1 MTGPASPS
9 TEGPTFAPPSLPPGW
24 IAQWDSS
31 SKKYYYVQLATGVS
45 QWEIPTEAAKTGSTP
60 AQHEDHPY
68 GVPPPEII
76 THPDGSQTVKHADG
90 RMEPIMAD
98 GSRGIGDGPSGDR
111 GFGSIAMNA
120 LLGGKQ
126 SSGGGGSSALGSLAN
141 QFLGGSSGGGGKNSS
156 GIGGKLV
163 GQLASNL
170 FSPSD
175 KPEAPSNY
183 HGGQTQNASTH
194 QQGGLAGAVMG
205 GVASMFGGQQGSSN
219 QNFGYSNTGTGGTYS
234 SSSPAPTYT
243 PPGSNH
249 SVPSNTNHGSG
260 GGSNHGSQTTHG
272 SASQS
277 QSFSEK
283 PSHQSSQYSDNSYS
297 QQPPS
302 SYGNQSHHSS
312 QHSYGG
318 GGGDQSNY
326 SSKPSYNQS
335 PSHGGDHSN
344 YPSQAGYNQPSHGS
358 QGHNY
363 SGSHGGQHQGGQQYG
378 GGQQHGGGYHS
389 NNQYGSGQGQYGGGG
404 NGGYQGQGQG
414 YGGSRY

>member
-9 TEGPTFAPPSLPPGW
+9 TEGPTFAPPQLPPGW

-60 AQHEDHPY
+60 AQQEDHPY

-98 GSRGIGDGPSGDR
+98 GSRGMGDGPSGDR
-111 GFGSIAMNA
+111 GFGVPSLFQSMAMNA
-120 LLGGKQ
+120 LMGGKQ
-126 SSGGGGSSALGSLAN
+126 GSGGGGSGNSALGSLAN
-141 QFLGGSSGGGGKNSS
+141 QFLGGGGSGGGGKSSS

-170 FSPSD
+170 FSPSE

-183 HGGQTQNASTH
+183 HGGQNHNAPSH
-194 QQGGLAGAVMG
+194 GQGGLAGAVMG
-205 GVASMFGGQQGSSN
+205 GVASMFGGQQGSGN

-234 SSSPAPTYT
+234 SSSPAPTYN

-249 SVPSNTNHGSG
+249 NTPSSLQSS
-260 GGSNHGSQTTHG
+260 GSNHGSQTTHG

-283 PSHQSSQYSDNSYS
+283 PSQQSSQYSDNSYS
-297 QQPPS
+297 HSQQP
-302 SYGNQSHHSS
+302 SYGSQS
-312 QHSYGG
+312 QHGSQQSY
-318 GGGDQSNY
+318 
-326 SSKPSYNQS
+326 
-335 PSHGGDHSN
+335 GGDHS
-344 YPSQAGYNQPSHGS
+344 YS
-358 QGHNY
+358 QGGQGHSY
-363 SGSHGGQHQGGQQYG
+363 SGSHGGQQHGGQQHGGQQYGGQQQHGGQQHGGQQYG
-378 GGQQHGGGYHS
+378 GGG
-389 NNQYGSGQGQYGGGG
+389 GSGYNSGNQYGGGG
-404 NGGYQGQGQG
+404 YQNQGQG
-414 YGGSRY
+414 YGGGGRY